1 MTWFLIALG
10 APFLWAFVNIVDKY
24 LVEKYSTGHHD
35 SGGLIIFSSLIG
47 ILIAGGIAI
56 FTNNIFGIP
65 VSDKLLLILCG
76 FLTIIWFILYLYAL
90 EIEEISAIAP
100 WFVIVPVFGYIFG
113 YLFLGETLTIQQII
127 GSVIVLLGV
136 FLISIDFTGE
146 KRKIKIKPA
155 LYMLCASIMIAIS
168 GVIFKYVTVGG
179 DFWVSSFW
187 EYLGMGT
194 IGILIFLFIPK
205 IRKEFIHMNK
215 KGGFK
220 IFTLNM
226 GSEFTSTIASLL
238 TNFALLLAPVTMVY
252 LIGSFQ
258 PAILLLLTILGTK
271 FFPKIISE
279 NLHHKIL
286 IPKTIAIIAILVGS
300 IYLLVL

>member
-1 MTWFLIALG
+1 MTWFLIAIG
-10 APFLWAFVNIVDKY
+10 APILWAFVNVADKY

-47 ILIAGGIAI
+47 ILIAGVIAI
-56 FTNNIFGIP
+56 FVNNIFGISI
-65 VSDKLLLILCG
+65 SDKLLLVLSG

-90 EIEEISAIAP
+90 EIEEISAVVP

-113 YLFLGETLTIQQII
+113 YLFLGETLTTHQFI
-127 GSVIVLLGV
+127 GSGIVLLGV
-136 FLISIDFTGE
+136 FILSIDFMGE

-155 LYMLCASIMIAIS
+155 LYMLFASIMIAIS

-194 IGILIFLFIPK
+194 MGILIFLFVPK

-215 KGGFK
+215 KGGVK

-226 GSEFTSTIASLL
+226 ASEFTSTIASLM

-252 LIGSFQ
+252 LVSSFQ
-258 PAILLLLTILGTK
+258 PAILLFLTILGTK
-271 FFPKIISE
+271 FFPKIITE
-279 NLHHKIL
+279 NMHHKVL
-286 IPKTIAIIAILVGS
+286 IPKTIAIIIIIIGS
-300 IYLLVL
+300 IFLFV